1 MATASL
7 AYKCMEVAYMRVINF
22 SHASASRDRQDLQ
35 SALQMIPSGNLKQCH
50 DLVKLSVICGNKLSV
65 GYYLCELLCYELL
78 VA

>member
-22 SHASASRDRQDLQ
+22 SHASASRDRHELQ
-35 SALQMIPSGNLKQCH
+35 MALQMIPSGNLKQCH
-50 DLVKLSVICGNKLSV
+50 DLVKLSVICGKKLSI
-65 GYYLCELLCYELL
+65 GYYLCKSLCYELL